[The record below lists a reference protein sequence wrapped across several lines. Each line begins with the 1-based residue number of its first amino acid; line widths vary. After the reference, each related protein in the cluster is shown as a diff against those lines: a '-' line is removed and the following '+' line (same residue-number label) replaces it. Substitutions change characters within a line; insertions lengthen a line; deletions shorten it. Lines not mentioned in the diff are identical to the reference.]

1 MVDFTEVTD
10 EQLERARRDPAFRR
24 RLLSNNLEVLLLM
37 LNKMRS
43 TQPMDAAAVRQV
55 REGVDLAVRLVDL
68 LQAAKTGHEP
78 PRAA

>member
-10 EQLERARRDPAFRR
+10 EQLERARRDPSFRR
-24 RLLSNNLEVLLLM
+24 RLLSNNLEILLLM
-37 LNKMRS
+37 LNKMRN

-68 LQAAKTGHEP
+68 LQSAKTEHEP